1 MAKTLEQVLKDQLG
15 NLLFEVAILTS
26 TNSAQADEIEKL
38 KKESVRE
45 PDNKTKEVK

>member
-1 MAKTLEQVLKDQLG
+1 MARTIEQILKEQLG

-45 PDNKTKEVK
+45 PDKQAKKE